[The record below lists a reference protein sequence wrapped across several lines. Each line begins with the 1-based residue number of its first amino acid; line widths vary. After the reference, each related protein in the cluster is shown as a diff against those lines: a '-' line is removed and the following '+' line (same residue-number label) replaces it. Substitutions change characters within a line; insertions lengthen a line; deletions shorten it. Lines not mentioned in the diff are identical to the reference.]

1 MPSTAAYLMLSGTM
15 FAVGLGGVIV
25 RRNMITVL
33 MCIELMLN
41 AVNINLVAFAYRLS
55 SLDGHIF
62 PIFTIVVAAGEAAV
76 GLAIVL
82 QLYRL
87 RGSVNIDEARE
98 LNG

>member
-1 MPSTAAYLMLSGTM
+1 VPEIDAWLMLSGTI
-15 FAVGLGGVIV
+15 FTVGLVGVII

-41 AVNINLVAFAYRLS
+41 AVNINLVAFSHRLG
-55 SLDGHIF
+55 SLEGQVF
-62 PIFTIVVAAGEAAV
+62 
-76 GLAIVL
+76 AISIII

-87 RGSVNIDEARE
+87 RSTINVDEARE

>member
-1 MPSTAAYLMLSGTM
+1 VPSANAFLMLSGTI
-15 FAVGLGGVIV
+15 FIIGLMGVIL

-41 AVNINLVAFAYRLS
+41 AVNINFVAFAHRMS
-55 SLDGHIF
+55 SLEGQIF
-62 PIFTIVVAAGEAAV
+62 PIFIITVAAGEAAV
-76 GLAIVL
+76 GLAIII

-87 RGSVNIDEARE
+87 KGTVNIDDVRE